1 MALAECLRINACL
14 VKLRPNICMSETDL
28 DHESKQALLESLD
41 LYSQA
46 KNNCIAL
53 FTGKIIETET
63 QENPFFM
70 KILELLTI
78 RNVFRLKRQQKL
90 QGMHSVW
97 LAHCLK
103 GQLFFYWL
111 VQGTLLQSH
120 WKNNCCKHPL
130 DLLLGQPICASSLET
145 KEV

>member
-97 LAHCLK
+97 LAHC
-103 GQLFFYWL
+103 
-111 VQGTLLQSH
+111 
-120 WKNNCCKHPL
+120 
-130 DLLLGQPICASSLET
+130 
-145 KEV
+145 